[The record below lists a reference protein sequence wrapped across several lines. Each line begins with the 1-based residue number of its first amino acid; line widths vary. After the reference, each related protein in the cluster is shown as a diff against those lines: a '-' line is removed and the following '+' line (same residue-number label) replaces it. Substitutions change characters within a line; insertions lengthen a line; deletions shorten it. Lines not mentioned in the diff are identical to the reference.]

1 MATELVEY
9 KGRKIR
15 ADANLGWD
23 GWNWCY
29 SIDGGRTHFSRYG
42 PQRYQDTSMADAIAA
57 AKAEID
63 TEGMSGRRDLR

>member
-1 MATELVEY
+1 MATQFVEY

-15 ADANLGWD
+15 ADATHGWD

-29 SIDGGRTHFSRYG
+29 SIDGGPTHFSRYG
-42 PQRYQDTSMADAIAA
+42 PQRYQDTAMADAIAA
-57 AKAEID
+57 ARAEID